1 MYGLFKMTA
10 DYYWW
15 EDIICASASKENLE
29 KYYEAEIKDGLPLLS
44 REKSDEVRDGRAQ
57 NFHYVIGAVKEI

>member
-15 EDIICASASKENLE
+15 EDIICVSAVKENLE
-29 KYYEAEIKDGLPLLS
+29 KYYEEEIEDGLPLFS
-44 REKSDEVRDGRAQ
+44 REKSDEVRDGRVETY
-57 NFHYVIGAVKEI
+57 HYVIGAVKEI